1 MYFMNITKKLFLSS
15 LFLALFQFNLHAKTQ
30 GHYFGPSISYI
41 KTSLS
46 TVNLDHAYKA
56 TFEQDSDYGSALSNS
71 SNKGSAIGLEYAY
84 SFNKNNIFIMPRLFY
99 DKIDAQYSIIKK
111 GIISY
116 TDFDYSISSITKIN
130 DSYGYS
136 VNIGYDI
143 DNNYSIF
150 TTIGNRY
157 TKSERFYYFEYSNS
171 IEFQSSKNYTRSLIF
186 GIGTKYQSGDNAII
200 LSYEPSIRK
209 SSRSRIISEKD
220 NNNEDYMQDYIS
232 TKKINFFRIIILR
245 NF

>member
-1 MYFMNITKKLFLSS
+1 MNITKKLFLTS
-15 LFLALFQFNLHAKTQ
+15 LFLAFFQFNLHAKTQ

-46 TVNLDHAYKA
+46 KVNSDHAYKA
-56 TFEQDSDYGSALSNS
+56 TFAQGSDYGSAFFNS
-71 SNKGSAIGLEYAY
+71 SKKGSAIGLEYAY

-99 DKIDAQYSIIKK
+99 DKIDAQYSTIKK
-111 GIISY
+111 GNIFNII
-116 TDFDYSISSITKIN
+116 DYSISSITRIN

-157 TKSERFYYFEYSNS
+157 TKTERFYYFEYPNN
-171 IEFQSSKNYTRSLIF
+171 IEFQLSKNYTRSLIF

-209 SSRSRIISEKD
+209 SSRSRIISEKGYD
-220 NNNEDYMQDYIS
+220 NEGYMQDYIS
-232 TKKINFFRIIILR
+232 TKKINFFRINILR

>member
-1 MYFMNITKKLFLSS
+1 MNITKKLFFTS
-15 LFLALFQFNLHAKTQ
+15 LFLAFFQFNLHAKTQ

-46 TVNLDHAYKA
+46 TVNSVHAYKA
-56 TFEQDSDYGSALSNS
+56 TFDQLSDLGPAFSNS
-71 SNKGSAIGLEYAY
+71 SSKGSAIGLEYAY

-99 DKIDAQYSIIKK
+99 DKIDAQYSTINK
-111 GIISY
+111 GIVGKSNNV
-116 TDFDYSISSITKIN
+116 DYSISSITKIN

-157 TKSERFYYFEYSNS
+157 TKTERFYYFEYPNN

-209 SSRSRIISEKD
+209 SSRSRIISEKGND
-220 NNNEDYMQDYIS
+220 NEGYMQDYIS
-232 TKKINFFRIIILR
+232 TKKINFFRINILR